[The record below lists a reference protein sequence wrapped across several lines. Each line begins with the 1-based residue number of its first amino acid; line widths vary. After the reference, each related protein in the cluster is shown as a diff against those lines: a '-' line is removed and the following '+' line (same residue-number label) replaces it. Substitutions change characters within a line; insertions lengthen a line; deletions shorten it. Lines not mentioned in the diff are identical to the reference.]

1 MLELGG
7 RGRLLGSGAGLSA
20 ARRWSGL
27 VLAVLGLPALTLVL
41 VNLRGSLALGS
52 MLLLYLLAVVV
63 VCVLGGLA
71 PGLVAVLGSLFA
83 ANWFLT
89 PPYHTLAVQSRDSII
104 ELIVFGAVA
113 VVVSLTMELAAR
125 EERARAGRSEHE
137 ARLLSGFAALPAG
150 ELSLLQ
156 VLEQVRVTFGMTSAA
171 LVRHGTGVVEE
182 MVVTRVGPPPTGQP
196 SLRVAAGEE
205 LELVAYG
212 PELFA
217 EDRQVLKRLAAA
229 AARAWE
235 GQRLAAHADQL
246 AELDRVRTALL
257 AAVGHDLR
265 TPLAGL
271 KAAVSSLRQD
281 DVEWSDAESDELFAT
296 IEDSADRLTE
306 IIANLLDMSRIQAG
320 ALTVRMAPV
329 AVDEVVSRAL
339 LDVPGGNLSMEI
351 PDDLPMV
358 MADGGLLE
366 RVVANLV
373 DNAVR
378 YGGSDT
384 PVAITAVAGDGEVV
398 VQVVDHG
405 PGVPADEWPRVFV
418 PFQRLG
424 DHSVGSGAGLGLA
437 IVKGFCDATGVSV
450 IPSRTPGGGLTMTLV
465 LPEATL

>member
-1 MLELGG
+1 MLGLGG
-7 RGRLLGSGAGLSA
+7 GRLLVRGAGLSA

-27 VLAVLGLPALTLVL
+27 ALAGLGVPMLTLVL
-41 VNLRGSLALGS
+41 VDLRGNLALGS

-63 VCVLGGLA
+63 VCVLGGIA

-89 PPYHTLAVQSRDSII
+89 PPYHTLVVQSRDSII

-113 VVVSLTMELAAR
+113 VVVSLTMELGAR

-150 ELSLLQ
+150 ELSLPQ
-156 VLEQVRVTFGMTSAA
+156 VLEQVRATFGMTSAA
-171 LVRHGTGVVEE
+171 LVRCGTGVVDEV
-182 MVVTRVGPPPTGQP
+182 VVTHVGPSPTGRP
-196 SLRVAAGEE
+196 SLRVEAGAE

-217 EDRQVLKRLAAA
+217 EDRQVLGRLAAA

-271 KAAVSSLRQD
+271 KVAVGSLRQD
-281 DVEWSDAESDELFAT
+281 DVEWSDAESGELLET

-320 ALTVRMAPV
+320 AVTVRLAPV

-339 LDVPGGNLSMEI
+339 LDVPAGDLRMEI
-351 PDDLPMV
+351 PDDLPRV

-378 YGGSDT
+378 HSGAGSSVT
-384 PVAITAVAGDGEVV
+384 ITAVAGAGDVV
-398 VQVVDHG
+398 LQVVDG
-405 PGVPADEWPRVFV
+405 GLGVPADQWPRMFV

-424 DHSVGSGAGLGLA
+424 DRSVGSGAGLGLA
-437 IVKGFCDATGVSV
+437 IVKGFCEATGVTV
-450 IPSRTPGGGLTMTLV
+450 TPSRTPGGGLTMTLV
-465 LPEATL
+465 LPEATA